1 MQRVLFAFC
10 NLSVAKG
17 VAMVMEK
24 LNKLYSGRITAPPN
38 QIMDEMLLKPQFEF
52 EVNNLL
58 CFYKNIELAILKEQK
73 RLGLLDNHE
82 YNIIKDAIESLK
94 KEDFTADSKGNFSD
108 ISFAFEENIKKKL
121 ENNLPPNWHLDK
133 SRNDFQATAMRMYGA
148 QHLKNSIHKTKSLV
162 MSLHTLAKEYVEIP
176 MPGFTHHQPAQII
189 SPAFYL
195 ISISRV
201 MLDAIKRLHFVL
213 EDINLCPLGAGAMAG
228 LELEW
233 DRHILAKDLGFKNPL
248 NTALVA
254 ISERDW
260 MQKIAFEY
268 SLIGNKISRFCT
280 DFVYWSSYEN
290 KFIDLPDS
298 MVGISSAM
306 PQKKNFVILE
316 RIRGGCVHL
325 NSFLNDFINTSQNS
339 AYTNLVQITKEGSR
353 YLEELFNCYD
363 RVMTLFDLFIS
374 NLKFNEDQ
382 LLDYCNSDFF
392 GAFSLANYLT
402 KEEKIPYRASQKIVG
417 EFVCK
422 EKSKVED
429 LIRTIEKYDYQVT
442 DDIPLEKFFDA
453 KWLLNSKN
461 TLGSTAPDFVKK
473 ELLNQEDELRRCF
486 NE

>member
-1 MQRVLFAFC
+1 M
-10 NLSVAKG
+10 S
-17 VAMVMEK
+17 
-24 LNKLYSGRITAPPN
+24 NKLYSGRITDTPN
-38 QIMDEMLLKPQFEF
+38 HIMDEMLLKPQFEF

-58 CFYKNIELAILKEQK
+58 CFYKNIELVILKEQK
-73 RLGLLDNHE
+73 RLDLLDSNE
-82 YNIIKDAIESLK
+82 YDSIKSVIESLK
-94 KEDFTADSKGNFSD
+94 KDDFTADSKGNFSD
-108 ISFAFEENIKKKL
+108 ISFAFEQNVKKKL
-121 ENNLPPNWHLDK
+121 NNNLATNWHLDK
-133 SRNDFQATAMRMYGA
+133 SRNDFQATAMRMYGRKY
-148 QHLKNSIHKTKSLV
+148 LKDSIYKTKSLV
-162 MSLHTLAKEYVEIP
+162 MSLQSLAEVYIDTP

-195 ISISRV
+195 TSISRV
-201 MLDAIKRLHFVL
+201 MLDAIKRLHFAL

-233 DRHILAKDLGFKNPL
+233 DRYILAKELGFKNPL

-280 DFVYWSSYEN
+280 DFIYWSSYEN

-316 RIRGGCVHL
+316 RIRGGCAHL
-325 NSFLNDFINTSQNS
+325 NTFLNDFMNTSQNS
-339 AYTNLVQITKEGSR
+339 AYSNLVQVTKEGSR

-363 RVMTLFDLFIS
+363 RLITLFDLFIS
-374 NLKFNEDQ
+374 NLKFNEDK

-392 GAFSLANYLT
+392 GGFSLANYLT
-402 KEEKIPYRASQKIVG
+402 KEEKIPYRLSQKIVG
-417 EFVCK
+417 EFVCNK
-422 EKSKVED
+422 KSKTED
-429 LIRTIEKYDYQVT
+429 LVKIIVKYGYKVA

-453 KWLLNSKN
+453 NWLLSSKN
-461 TLGSTAPDFVKK
+461 TLGSTAPIFVKE
-473 ELLNQEDELRRCF
+473 ELLNQKKELSTLFRGRNF